1 MWIDIYIFIVF
12 LLGIIQLYVLLNI
25 SGYYEKLQLSILK
38 KIINSKSKPKNKHK
52 EFIRIFNTTTHVF
65 MMIGILTPYWYI
77 LLSLLI
83 VVTIGNLLDKKFKRI
98 EHSSNIS
105 KGVQLVKYIKKS
117 MFISYLIISIKVITM
132 MGLGI
137 IYYHGI
143 IL

>member
-25 SGYYEKLQLSILK
+25 SGYYEKLQLSILE

-117 MFISYLIISIKVITM
+117 MFISYLIISIKVIIM

-143 IL
+143 I

>member
-25 SGYYEKLQLSILK
+25 SGYYEKLQLSILE

-105 KGVQLVKYIKKS
+105 KGVQIVKYIKKS
-117 MFISYLIISIKVITM
+117 MFISYLIISIKVIIM

-137 IYYHGI
+137 IYYHEI
-143 IL
+143 I

>member
-117 MFISYLIISIKVITM
+117 MCISYLIISIKVIIM

>member
-1 MWIDIYIFIVF
+1 MWIDIYVFIVF

-38 KIINSKSKPKNKHK
+38 KIINSKSKAKNKHK

-117 MFISYLIISIKVITM
+117 MFISYLIISIKVIIM

-143 IL
+143 I